1 MGSIRPRR
9 HVKLLH
15 NAGNNMISDRVGS
28 QKTSNFNSKVRN
40 TLHFGVGYERLQFL
54 KYVRFIYIVYVFSI
68 NVITDT
74 KYRPAAHEN
83 ICSLLSVG
91 RETCV
96 DLNRK
101 FQTGKNSFFL
111 KFMNYYKI

>member
-1 MGSIRPRR
+1 VGSIKPRR

-15 NAGNNMISDRVGS
+15 NAGNNTNSDSVGS
-28 QKTSNFNSKVRN
+28 QKTSTFSSKFRN
-40 TLHFGVGYERLQFL
+40 TLHFGVRYERLQLL
-54 KYVRFIYIVYVFSI
+54 KYVRFIHIVYVFRI

-83 ICSLLSVG
+83 ICSLLFVG

-96 DLNRK
+96 DLNRV
-101 FQTGKNSFFL
+101 FQKGKNSFFL